1 MVRLYAFLSSP
12 PWVAT
17 VLFMV
22 ALQVAIEFLVI
33 DGTIHAAWRALSYV
47 TSLVFLIE
55 VSLRMGCCHVLK
67 RNVLAFFKSPLNCV
81 DFTVVMIDVVA
92 FSFFVFASATAS
104 TGTGSSATSSSSGV
118 RALRLAKVVQSSK
131 ALKAFRLSRAFRL
144 MATSDPDPMGIAGS
158 QKRAEVTALRVPF
171 ENFAG

>member
-12 PWVAT
+12 PWVAA

-22 ALQVAIEFLVI
+22 SLQVAIEFLVI

-47 TSLVFLIE
+47 TSLVFLVE

-67 RNVLAFFKSPLNCV
+67 RNVLAFFKSPFNCL

-92 FSFFVFASATAS
+92 FSFFLFASAAAS
-104 TGTGSSATSSSSGV
+104 SGAFSSSSGV
-118 RALRLAKVVQSSK
+118 RALRLAKVAQSSK

-144 MATSDPDPMGIAGS
+144 MATSESDPMGISGS